1 MFIDTHTHLFSD
13 QFDEDR
19 TQIVKNAIAKGV
31 TKMLLPNIDLE
42 TINAMHQ
49 LESEFPENCYSMM
62 GLHPSSVTKN
72 WEEQLSVIKSHL
84 DQRNYVAVGEIGIDL
99 YWDKTLIK
107 EQTAAFEQQVVW
119 AKELGLPIV
128 IHARE
133 SFDEIFEV
141 IDRQN
146 DERLTGIF
154 HCFTGNETQAQKIID
169 YGGFKMGIGGVVTFK
184 KAGLDKTL
192 ASVDP
197 KHLVL
202 ETDSPYLA
210 PTPNRG
216 KRNESSYIPLIADKL
231 SDIYEMSIEEIGRI
245 TTENANEVFNL
256 NQSK

>member
-19 TQIVKNAIAKGV
+19 TQIVEKAIENGV
-31 TKMLLPNIDLE
+31 QKMLLPNIDLD
-42 TINAMHQ
+42 TIDAMHD
-49 LESEFPENCYSMM
+49 LEKQFPDNCYSMM
-62 GLHPSSVTKN
+62 GLHPCSVSEN
-72 WEEQLSVIKSHL
+72 WKEQLDTVKSHL
-84 DQRNYVAVGEIGIDL
+84 DKRKYVAIGEIGIDL
-99 YWDKTLIK
+99 YWDKSLLQ
-107 EQTAAFEQQVVW
+107 EQIDAFEQQVIW
-119 AKELGLPIV
+119 GKEMGLPIV
-128 IHARE
+128 IHARD

-146 DERLTGIF
+146 DDRLTGIF
-154 HCFTGNETQAQKIID
+154 HCFTGNEAQAQKIID

-216 KRNESSYIPLIADKL
+216 KRNESSYIPIIADKL
-231 SDIYEMSIEEIGRI
+231 SDIYEISLEEIGRI
-245 TTENANEVFNL
+245 TTANANEIFNF